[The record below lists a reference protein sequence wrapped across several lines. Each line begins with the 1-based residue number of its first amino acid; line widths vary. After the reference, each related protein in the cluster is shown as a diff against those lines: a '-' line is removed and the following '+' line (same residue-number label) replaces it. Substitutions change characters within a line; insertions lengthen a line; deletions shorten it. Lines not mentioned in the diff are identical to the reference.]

1 METSI
6 FLAQFWGW
14 LLVIVCLIFLLRK
27 RALLEEMFRLVE
39 DKGLTL
45 VSGYLALVVGL
56 VTVILHNVWVAE
68 WRVVITIF
76 GWLSLIKGIV
86 RIGFP
91 EVPQKWVPVLK
102 NKPIL
107 TQGLLVI
114 AILLGAWLIWM
125 SY

>member
-1 METSI
+1 MEISL

-14 LLVIVCLIFLLRK
+14 LLVIIGLIFLLRK
-27 RALLEEMFRLVE
+27 RTLLEGMFRLEE
-39 DKGLTL
+39 DKGYVL
-45 VSGYLALVVGL
+45 VSGWLALIMGL
-56 VTVILHNVWVAE
+56 VTVILHNVWVAD

-76 GWLSLIKGIV
+76 GWFSLIRGIV
-86 RIGFP
+86 RTGFP
-91 EVPQKWVPVLK
+91 EIPQKLVPTLK